1 MLSAKTCGQHNKVI
15 DSVSTIRLIVLIS
28 VVLSFLVGRGSLLI
42 QCQEFEILFIPFIS
56 ASILIICCAYIN
68 NVQSYAIICKI
79 YPFCPFFFIF
89 AAFLGKNRSHRRVF
103 CHSKQFI
110 LRPFAHR
117 PLAQKVAQP
126 LSRRP
131 ATLAQICRR
140 HPPSFPPHP
149 PSSPPIV
156 FHFFAASSVL
166 TAISSILPLPPFIF
180 SAAPAVL
187 IAILT
192 LLSATAPILPA
203 TNYMLISGHEI
214 MIAKHDF
221 LISCP
226 ETTVSRLAIILKRA
240 AGAMVLVSAQG
251 VAYAG
256 DIVITINRI

>member
-1 MLSAKTCGQHNKVI
+1 M
-15 DSVSTIRLIVLIS
+15 
-28 VVLSFLVGRGSLLI
+28 I

-56 ASILIICCAYIN
+56 ASILIYVCAYIN
-68 NVQSYAIICKI
+68 YVQSYAIICKI

-89 AAFLGKNRSHRRVF
+89 AAFLGKNRGHRRVF
-103 CHSKQFI
+103 CHSKQLV

-140 HPPSFPPHP
+140 HPPS
-149 PSSPPIV
+149 SLPIL
-156 FHFFAASSVL
+156 FNFFVASSVL

-187 IAILT
+187 LSILT
-192 LLSATAPILPA
+192 LLSATAPILLA

-214 MIAKHDF
+214 MIAKHDL

-226 ETTVSRLAIILKRA
+226 ETTVSRLAIIPKRA
-240 AGAMVLVSAQG
+240 AGAMALVSAQG

-256 DIVITINRI
+256 NIVITINRI

>member
-1 MLSAKTCGQHNKVI
+1 MYKVM
-15 DSVSTIRLIVLIS
+15 RLFVK
-28 VVLSFLVGRGSLLI
+28 
-42 QCQEFEILFIPFIS
+42 
-56 ASILIICCAYIN
+56 SILS
-68 NVQSYAIICKI
+68 VL
-79 YPFCPFFFIF
+79 FFFIF
-89 AAFLGKNRSHRRVF
+89 AAFLGKNGGHRRVF

-140 HPPSFPPHP
+140 HPPSSLPHP
-149 PSSPPIV
+149 PSSPPHPPSSLPIV
-156 FHFFAASSVL
+156 FEFFAASSVL
-166 TAISSILPLPPFIF
+166 TAISSILPLPPFSF

-187 IAILT
+187 LAILT
-192 LLSATAPILPA
+192 FLSATAPILPA
-203 TNYMLISGHEI
+203 TTYMLISGHEI

-240 AGAMVLVSAQG
+240 AGAMALVSAQG
-251 VAYAG
+251 VAYAS
-256 DIVITINRI
+256 D

>member
-1 MLSAKTCGQHNKVI
+1 M
-15 DSVSTIRLIVLIS
+15 VLIS

-68 NVQSYAIICKI
+68 YVQSYAIIRKI
-79 YPFCPFFFIF
+79 YPFCPVFFHLYSIF
-89 AAFLGKNRSHRRVF
+89 RQKPRPSSRFL
-103 CHSKQFI
+103 
-110 LRPFAHR
+110 PFQAVSFETICTS
-117 PLAQKVAQP
+117 PACAKIAQP

-131 ATLAQICRR
+131 AKLAQICRR
-140 HPPSFPPHP
+140 HPPSSPPHP
-149 PSSPPIV
+149 PSSPPHPPPFLPIL
-156 FHFFAASSVL
+156 FNFFAASSVL
-166 TAISSILPLPPFIF
+166 TAISSILPQPPFIF

-187 IAILT
+187 LAILT
-192 LLSATAPILPA
+192 LLSTTAPILPA

-251 VAYAG
+251 VAYEG
-256 DIVITINRI
+256 DIVIAINRI

>member
-1 MLSAKTCGQHNKVI
+1 MCKVM
-15 DSVSTIRLIVLIS
+15 RLFVK
-28 VVLSFLVGRGSLLI
+28 
-42 QCQEFEILFIPFIS
+42 
-56 ASILIICCAYIN
+56 SILS
-68 NVQSYAIICKI
+68 VL
-79 YPFCPFFFIF
+79 FFFIF
-89 AAFLGKNRSHRRVF
+89 AAFLGKNGGHRRVF

-140 HPPSFPPHP
+140 HPPSSPPHP
-149 PSSPPIV
+149 PSSPPHPPSSLPIV
-156 FHFFAASSVL
+156 FNFFAASSVL
-166 TAISSILPLPPFIF
+166 TAISSILPLPPFSF

-187 IAILT
+187 LAILT
-192 LLSATAPILPA
+192 FLSATAPILPA
-203 TNYMLISGHEI
+203 TTYMLISGHEI

-240 AGAMVLVSAQG
+240 AGAMALVSAQG
-251 VAYAG
+251 VAYAS
-256 DIVITINRI
+256 D

>member
-1 MLSAKTCGQHNKVI
+1 MCKVM
-15 DSVSTIRLIVLIS
+15 RLFVK
-28 VVLSFLVGRGSLLI
+28 
-42 QCQEFEILFIPFIS
+42 
-56 ASILIICCAYIN
+56 SILS
-68 NVQSYAIICKI
+68 V
-79 YPFCPFFFIF
+79 FFFFIF
-89 AAFLGKNRSHRRVF
+89 AAFLGKNRGHRRVF
-103 CHSKQFI
+103 CHSKQLV

-131 ATLAQICRR
+131 AKLAQICRR
-140 HPPSFPPHP
+140 HPPS
-149 PSSPPIV
+149 SLPIV

-187 IAILT
+187 LAILS

-214 MIAKHDF
+214 MIAKHDL
-221 LISCP
+221 LISCH
-226 ETTVSRLAIILKRA
+226 ETTVSRLAIIPKRA
-240 AGAMVLVSAQG
+240 AGAMALVSVQG

-256 DIVITINRI
+256 EIVITINRI

>member
-1 MLSAKTCGQHNKVI
+1 M
-15 DSVSTIRLIVLIS
+15 RLFVK
-28 VVLSFLVGRGSLLI
+28 
-42 QCQEFEILFIPFIS
+42 
-56 ASILIICCAYIN
+56 SILS
-68 NVQSYAIICKI
+68 V
-79 YPFCPFFFIF
+79 FFFFIF
-89 AAFLGKNRSHRRVF
+89 AAFLGKNRDHRRVF
-103 CHSKQFI
+103 CHSKQLV

-131 ATLAQICRR
+131 AKLAQICRR
-140 HPPSFPPHP
+140 HPPS
-149 PSSPPIV
+149 SLPIL
-156 FHFFAASSVL
+156 FNFFVASSVL

-187 IAILT
+187 LSILT
-192 LLSATAPILPA
+192 LLSATAPILLA

-240 AGAMVLVSAQG
+240 AGAMALVSAQG

>member
-1 MLSAKTCGQHNKVI
+1 M
-15 DSVSTIRLIVLIS
+15 
-28 VVLSFLVGRGSLLI
+28 I

-56 ASILIICCAYIN
+56 ASILIYVCAYIN
-68 NVQSYAIICKI
+68 YVQSYAIICKI

-89 AAFLGKNRSHRRVF
+89 AAFLGKNRGHRRVF
-103 CHSKQFI
+103 CHSKQLV
-110 LRPFAHR
+110 LRTFAHR

-140 HPPSFPPHP
+140 HPPPSPPHP
-149 PSSPPIV
+149 PPSPPPSPPSPPHPLSSPSHPPSSLLIV

-187 IAILT
+187 LAILS

-226 ETTVSRLAIILKRA
+226 ETTVSRLAIIPKRA
-240 AGAMVLVSAQG
+240 AGAMALVSAQG

-256 DIVITINRI
+256 EIVITINRI

>member
-1 MLSAKTCGQHNKVI
+1 MLSAKTCGQHNKII

-89 AAFLGKNRSHRRVF
+89 AAFLGKNRGHRRVF
-103 CHSKQFI
+103 CHSKQLV

-126 LSRRP
+126 LFRRP

-140 HPPSFPPHP
+140 HPPSSPPHP
-149 PSSPPIV
+149 PSSLPIV
-156 FHFFAASSVL
+156 FHFS
-166 TAISSILPLPPFIF
+166 AISSVFFADSLPLLHRFIR
-180 SAAPAVL
+180 L
-187 IAILT
+187 DRHILH
-192 LLSATAPILPA
+192 LASAPIHL
-203 TNYMLISGHEI
+203 LRRSGCLARHSDPPVRHR
-214 MIAKHDF
+214 ANLARYQLYVDF
-221 LISCP
+221 
-226 ETTVSRLAIILKRA
+226 RA
-240 AGAMVLVSAQG
+240 
-251 VAYAG
+251 
-256 DIVITINRI
+256 

>member
-1 MLSAKTCGQHNKVI
+1 MYKVM
-15 DSVSTIRLIVLIS
+15 RLFVK
-28 VVLSFLVGRGSLLI
+28 
-42 QCQEFEILFIPFIS
+42 
-56 ASILIICCAYIN
+56 SILS
-68 NVQSYAIICKI
+68 VL
-79 YPFCPFFFIF
+79 FFFIF
-89 AAFLGKNRSHRRVF
+89 AAFLGKNGGHRRVF
-103 CHSKQFI
+103 CHSKQFV

-140 HPPSFPPHP
+140 HPPSSPPHP
-149 PSSPPIV
+149 PSSLPHPPSSLPHPPSSPSHPPSSLPIV
-156 FHFFAASSVL
+156 FHFFAASSVFFAASSVL
-166 TAISSILPLPPFIF
+166 TAISSILPLPPFSF

-187 IAILT
+187 LAILT

-240 AGAMVLVSAQG
+240 AGAMALVSAQS

-256 DIVITINRI
+256 DRVITINRI

>member
-1 MLSAKTCGQHNKVI
+1 M
-15 DSVSTIRLIVLIS
+15 
-28 VVLSFLVGRGSLLI
+28 I

-56 ASILIICCAYIN
+56 ASILIYVCAYIN
-68 NVQSYAIICKI
+68 YVQSYAIICKI
-79 YPFCPFFFIF
+79 YPFCLFFFIF
-89 AAFLGKNRSHRRVF
+89 AVFLGKNRDHRRVF
-103 CHSKQFI
+103 CHSKQLV

-140 HPPSFPPHP
+140 HPPSSPAHPPSSPSHPPSSLPLHPSSSPHP
-149 PSSPPIV
+149 PSSLPIV
-156 FHFFAASSVL
+156 FHFFVASSVL
-166 TAISSILPLPPFIF
+166 TAISSILPQSPFIF
-180 SAAPAVL
+180 SAALAVL
-187 IAILT
+187 LAILT

-240 AGAMVLVSAQG
+240 AGAMALVSAQG

>member
-1 MLSAKTCGQHNKVI
+1 MFAPIFN
-15 DSVSTIRLIVLIS
+15 
-28 VVLSFLVGRGSLLI
+28 
-42 QCQEFEILFIPFIS
+42 
-56 ASILIICCAYIN
+56 Y
-68 NVQSYAIICKI
+68 VQSYAIICKI
-79 YPFCPFFFIF
+79 YPSCPFFFIF
-89 AAFLGKNRSHRRVF
+89 AVFLGKNRDHRRVF
-103 CHSKQFI
+103 CHSKQLV

-140 HPPSFPPHP
+140 HPPSSPPHP
-149 PSSPPIV
+149 PSSPPHPLSSLPIV

-166 TAISSILPLPPFIF
+166 TAISSILPQSPFIF

-187 IAILT
+187 PAILP

-221 LISCP
+221 IISCP

-240 AGAMVLVSAQG
+240 AGAMALVSAQG

-256 DIVITINRI
+256 DRVITINRI

>member
-1 MLSAKTCGQHNKVI
+1 M
-15 DSVSTIRLIVLIS
+15 RLFVK
-28 VVLSFLVGRGSLLI
+28 
-42 QCQEFEILFIPFIS
+42 
-56 ASILIICCAYIN
+56 SILS
-68 NVQSYAIICKI
+68 VL
-79 YPFCPFFFIF
+79 FFFIF
-89 AAFLGKNRSHRRVF
+89 AAFLGKNGGHRRVF

-140 HPPSFPPHP
+140 HPPSSSPHP
-149 PSSPPIV
+149 PSSPPHPPSSLPIV
-156 FHFFAASSVL
+156 FEFFAASSVL
-166 TAISSILPLPPFIF
+166 TAISSILPLPPFSF

-187 IAILT
+187 LAILT
-192 LLSATAPILPA
+192 FLSATAPILPA
-203 TNYMLISGHEI
+203 TTYMLISGHEI

-240 AGAMVLVSAQG
+240 AGAMALVSAQG
-251 VAYAG
+251 VAYAS
-256 DIVITINRI
+256 D

>member
-1 MLSAKTCGQHNKVI
+1 MRLFVKSILSAQ
-15 DSVSTIRLIVLIS
+15 
-28 VVLSFLVGRGSLLI
+28 
-42 QCQEFEILFIPFIS
+42 
-56 ASILIICCAYIN
+56 
-68 NVQSYAIICKI
+68 
-79 YPFCPFFFIF
+79 FFFIYT
-89 AAFLGKNRSHRRVF
+89 AFLDKNRGHRRVF
-103 CHSKQFI
+103 CHSKQLVF
-110 LRPFAHR
+110 RPFAHR

-131 ATLAQICRR
+131 PKLAQICRR
-140 HPPSFPPHP
+140 HPPSSPPYPPSSLPHP
-149 PSSPPIV
+149 PSFLPIL

-166 TAISSILPLPPFIF
+166 TVISSILPLPPFIF

-187 IAILT
+187 LAILS

-221 LISCP
+221 IISCP

-240 AGAMVLVSAQG
+240 AGAMALVSAQG

-256 DIVITINRI
+256 DRVITINRI